1 MLQFD
6 VVENVVVVGDKQ
18 IYKHTAIDTW
28 NCSNLQLTTTSY
40 CHSHPLEMSEKT
52 WIAFEWAFNE
62 GRGRGMLFPVLLML
76 LLSDTFS
83 SVCVKVKPIGSLFL
97 VIIFKNVHFFS
108 LRFFRE
114 ELEQMHYSIALLYI
128 LYEMRIENFAS
139 KGQMVELN
147 KSACRERYKT
157 INVIWLLQL
166 TCLI

>member
-18 IYKHTAIDTW
+18 IYK
-28 NCSNLQLTTTSY
+28 QLTTTSY

-52 WIAFEWAFNE
+52 WIAFEWAFSE
-62 GRGRGMLFPVLLML
+62 GRGRGMLFPVLLLLL
-76 LLSDTFS
+76 LLSDTSS
-83 SVCVKVKPIGSLFL
+83 SVCVKVPIGSLFL
-97 VIIFKNVHFFS
+97 VISFKNVHFFS
-108 LRFFRE
+108 LRFLRE
-114 ELEQMHYSIALLYI
+114 ELEQMHYYSIALLYI

-157 INVIWLLQL
+157 MNVIWLLQL

>member
-18 IYKHTAIDTW
+18 IYKHKLRDTW

-52 WIAFEWAFNE
+52 WIAFEWAFSE
-62 GRGRGMLFPVLLML
+62 GRGRGMLFPVLLL
-76 LLSDTFS
+76 LLSDTSS
-83 SVCVKVKPIGSLFL
+83 SVCVKVPIGSLFL

-114 ELEQMHYSIALLYI
+114 ELEQMHYYSIALLYI

-157 INVIWLLQL
+157 MNVIWLLQL